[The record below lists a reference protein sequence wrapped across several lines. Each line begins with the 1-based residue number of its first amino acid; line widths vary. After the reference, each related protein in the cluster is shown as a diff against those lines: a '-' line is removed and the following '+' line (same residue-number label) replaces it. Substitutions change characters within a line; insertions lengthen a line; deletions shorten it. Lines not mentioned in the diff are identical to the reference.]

1 MGVRGCERFHPR
13 TAVRGFHCAKGAISL
28 KPRICFLVR
37 SVPLRYRTRAS
48 AGLFQLNPSWRTGEI
63 HLRWMKSLRDE
74 IRLRR
79 VKRTDLIS
87 SSAKCSISSEGFA
100 RRFHRGAPQGPRNEL
115 AEFWGKG
122 QCLDFTYHTILRL
135 NMGCSAPAEMC
146 FSQVRYRHLHQK
158 VVGSAYEQH
167 PQPRRRSRIERNHI
181 PINARGGEIN
191 SPPHS
196 FRLSP

>member
-1 MGVRGCERFHPR
+1 
-13 TAVRGFHCAKGAISL
+13 
-28 KPRICFLVR
+28 
-37 SVPLRYRTRAS
+37 
-48 AGLFQLNPSWRTGEI
+48 
-63 HLRWMKSLRDE
+63 MKSLRDE

-122 QCLDFTYHTILRL
+122 QCLDFAYHTILRL
-135 NMGCSAPAEMC
+135 NNGCSAPAEMC
-146 FSQVRYRHLHQK
+146 FSQVRYRYLHQK

-196 FRLSP
+196 LMNSLLSQSVSFPVVLSTPQTRVFLLRIQRKRGCRASYG

>member
-1 MGVRGCERFHPR
+1 MAELADALDLGSNGNTVQVRPLLPAPEK
-13 TAVRGFHCAKGAISL
+13 VR
-28 KPRICFLVR
+28 
-37 SVPLRYRTRAS
+37 RAS

-74 IRLRR
+74 IRLCR

-87 SSAKCSISSEGFA
+87 LSAKCSISSEGFA

-146 FSQVRYRHLHQK
+146 FSQVRYRYLHQK

-181 PINARGGEIN
+181 PINARGGEVN
-191 SPPHS
+191 SPPM
-196 FRLSP
+196 FLSCVSSYQIL

>member
-1 MGVRGCERFHPR
+1 MFFPFCIFER
-13 TAVRGFHCAKGAISL
+13 
-28 KPRICFLVR
+28 
-37 SVPLRYRTRAS
+37 
-48 AGLFQLNPSWRTGEI
+48 FQLNPSLRTGEI

-122 QCLDFTYHTILRL
+122 QCLDFTYHTNLRL
-135 NMGCSAPAEMC
+135 NMGCSAPLKIKFKSSPLSIFAPEKSTC
-146 FSQVRYRHLHQK
+146 ECRVFLRTVTETRTTEHSQGK
-158 VVGSAYEQH
+158 
-167 PQPRRRSRIERNHI
+167 RNT
-181 PINARGGEIN
+181 EITVM
-191 SPPHS
+191 
-196 FRLSP
+196 

>member
-1 MGVRGCERFHPR
+1 MTTSVFVSVIVNEFESDIILPCGTGFPDANSVGGSRLRPLVQIQSLRPEKVRR
-13 TAVRGFHCAKGAISL
+13 V
-28 KPRICFLVR
+28 
-37 SVPLRYRTRAS
+37 S

-63 HLRWMKSLRDE
+63 QLRWMKSLRDE

-122 QCLDFTYHTILRL
+122 QCLDFTYYTIFRL
-135 NMGCSAPAEMC
+135 NMGCPAPLKIK
-146 FSQVRYRHLHQK
+146 FKS
-158 VVGSAYEQH
+158 
-167 PQPRRRSRIERNHI
+167 
-181 PINARGGEIN
+181 
-191 SPPHS
+191 SP
-196 FRLSP
+196 LSIFAPC

>member
-1 MGVRGCERFHPR
+1 MGARYLGVVEAAGSSPVTQTRKKHAF
-13 TAVRGFHCAKGAISL
+13 A
-28 KPRICFLVR
+28 CF
-37 SVPLRYRTRAS
+37 
-48 AGLFQLNPSWRTGEI
+48 FQLNPSWRTGEI

-146 FSQVRYRHLHQK
+146 FSQVRYLHPHQSNK
-158 VVGSAYEQH
+158 DSPSRGVLCNDI
-167 PQPRRRSRIERNHI
+167 RSLTEGMI
-181 PINARGGEIN
+181 
-191 SPPHS
+191 S
-196 FRLSP
+196 RLVR

>member
-1 MGVRGCERFHPR
+1 MTFPGLSCRLCGARENAIEAWLSLVERCVRDAEVASSNLVIPTRKKH
-13 TAVRGFHCAKGAISL
+13 AKA
-28 KPRICFLVR
+28 CF
-37 SVPLRYRTRAS
+37 
-48 AGLFQLNPSWRTGEI
+48 FQLNPSWRTGEI

-122 QCLDFTYHTILRL
+122 QCLDFTYHTIFRL
-135 NMGCSAPAEMC
+135 NMGCSATVKLC
-146 FSQVRYRHLHQK
+146 LSQVRFRYPHH
-158 VVGSAYEQH
+158 
-167 PQPRRRSRIERNHI
+167 IEY
-181 PINARGGEIN
+181 
-191 SPPHS
+191 
-196 FRLSP
+196 L